1 MFLEEMLKYQRD
13 VVTVSVF
20 RKLTANIYKAI
31 KFKLLDEKDK
41 LEWQQI
47 LIADGLRIVGFC
59 KQAYWLASKVQTLTS
74 SEKHRFWSNHVSGIA
89 LQYAGDMEGAERIF
103 LQNQDYGCE
112 LSLSF
117 SLQHLGKLHVELGNH
132 ELAEKQFTEALIIRK
147 KLKRI
152 DLVDSTNRAMQ
163 GLQKLRT

>member
-13 VVTVSVF
+13 RVTLSVF
-20 RKLTANIYKAI
+20 RKLTFNLYKAI
-31 KFKLLDEKDK
+31 KFNVLGDKVK

-47 LIADGLRIVGFC
+47 LIADCLRIVGFC
-59 KQAYWLASKVQTLTS
+59 KLANWLASKVKMSTS
-74 SEKHRFWSNHVSGIA
+74 SEKHKFWSTHVSAIA
-89 LQYAGDMEGAERIF
+89 LQYAGDREGAERAF
-103 LQNQDYGCE
+103 LQNQCYGCE

-117 SLQHLGKLHVELGNH
+117 SLQHLGKLSVEFGNY
-132 ELAEKQFTEALIIRK
+132 EVAEKQFTEALIIRK
-147 KLKRI
+147 KLKRT